1 MKIKEIFTSAV
12 NYFDELMFPEYKCF
26 VCGREAKDLDYY
38 MCEQC
43 KKDFP
48 YISGVVCCKCGHPV
62 LDGND
67 YCDNCRFFNY
77 DFDEA
82 RAVFEY
88 NDKTKG
94 RILGIKYHNQ
104 KYLAKFF
111 AKLMKDVLDD
121 WGVKPDI
128 IVPIPISSERRK
140 ERGFNQSEL
149 IADELAT
156 LTGLP
161 VVSKIISKKSDSKL
175 QKGLTMKE
183 RFENMKGV
191 FELDKRY
198 ILKFKKVLIIDD
210 VFTTGATVSEA
221 SRTIRKAG
229 PDRIYILTAGK
240 RLMYREEYNI

>member
-1 MKIKEIFTSAV
+1 MKVKEILSNII

-26 VCGREAKDLDYY
+26 VCGREAKDLDYH
-38 MCEQC
+38 MCERC
-43 KKDFP
+43 KDDFP
-48 YISGVVCCKCGHPV
+48 FIKGSICCKCGAPV
-62 LDGND
+62 LDEND
-67 YCDNCRFFNY
+67 YCDDCRFYNY

-88 NDKTKG
+88 NEKTRG
-94 RILGIKYHNQ
+94 RILGIKYQNQ

-111 AKLMKDVLDD
+111 ARLMKDVLDE

-128 IVPIPISSERRK
+128 IVPIPISEARRK
-140 ERGFNQSEL
+140 ERGYNQAEL

-161 VVSKIISKKSDSKL
+161 VISKIISKKSDAKL
-175 QKGLTMKE
+175 QKGLTLKE

-221 SRTIRKAG
+221 SRTIRKAS
-229 PDRIYILTAGK
+229 PDRIYVLTAGK
-240 RLMYREEYNI
+240 RLMRREDYNI